1 MRTQEDKDN
10 AQRFWQHVE
19 KMKKKKFPSTS
30 WGIICEKA
38 GINFNTLRSAKCYGS
53 LPNDKAIDAI
63 ARVFEVP
70 RNELLNGKEGEED
83 KTSMNTNNTPEE
95 IVDLTTRRQNVA
107 LKVFSLNK
115 SSFYAV
121 ERLMGLSPNIEF
133 KKTEVDIY
141 EN

>member
-1 MRTQEDKDN
+1 MRTQEEKAN

-19 KMKKKKFPSTS
+19 KLKKKKFPSTS

-38 GINFNTLRSAKCYGS
+38 GINSNTLRSAKCYGS
-53 LPNDKAIDAI
+53 LPNDTFIDAI

-70 RNELLNGKEGEED
+70 RDELLNGREGEED
-83 KTSMNTNNTPEE
+83 KTSMNTTSEE
-95 IVDLTTRRQNVA
+95 VVDLTTRRQQVA
-107 LKVFSLNK
+107 LKIFSLQPQ
-115 SSFYAV
+115 SFYAV
-121 ERLMGLSPNIEF
+121 ERMMGLSPNIEF

>member
-1 MRTQEDKDN
+1 MRTQEDKAN
-10 AQRFWQHVE
+10 AQRFWRHVE
-19 KMKKKKFPSTS
+19 KLKKKKFPSTS

-53 LPNDKAIDAI
+53 LPNDRFLDAI

-70 RNELLNGKEGEED
+70 REELLNGVEGED
-83 KTSMNTNNTPEE
+83 KACMNNSPEE
-95 IVDLTTRRQNVA
+95 VVDLTTRRQQVA
-107 LKVFSLNK
+107 LKIFSLQPQ
-115 SSFYAV
+115 SFYAV
-121 ERLMGLSPNIEF
+121 ERMMGLSPNIEF

>member
-1 MRTQEDKDN
+1 MKTKEFKEK
-10 AQRFWQHVE
+10 AEKFWYRVARLKEEKFPFETWPQLAE
-19 KMKKKKFPSTS
+19 KMGVNLATF
-30 WGIICEKA
+30 
-38 GINFNTLRSAKCYGS
+38 RSARNNKT
-53 LPNDKAIDAI
+53 LPNDAYIDAI
-63 ARVFEVP
+63 ARVFEVS
-70 RNELLNGKEGEED
+70 RDELMNGREGDEQS
-83 KTSMNTNNTPEE
+83 SMNTNNTPEE
-95 IVDLTTRRQNVA
+95 VVDLTTRRQNVA

>member
-1 MRTQEDKDN
+1 MKTKEFKEK
-10 AQRFWQHVE
+10 AEKFWYRIARLKE
-19 KMKKKKFPSTS
+19 EKFPFET
-30 WGIICEKA
+30 WPQLAERMGVNLA
-38 GINFNTLRSAKCYGS
+38 TFRSARNNKT
-53 LPNDKAIDAI
+53 LPNDAYIDAI

-70 RNELLNGKEGEED
+70 RDELLNGREGEEQS
-83 KTSMNTNNTPEE
+83 SMNTNNTPEE
-95 IVDLTTRRQNVA
+95 VVDLTTRRQNVA